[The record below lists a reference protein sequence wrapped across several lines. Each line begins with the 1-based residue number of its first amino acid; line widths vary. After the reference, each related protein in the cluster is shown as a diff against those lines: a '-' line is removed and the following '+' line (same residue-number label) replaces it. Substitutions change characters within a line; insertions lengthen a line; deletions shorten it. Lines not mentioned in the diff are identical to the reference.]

1 MRDHGKQTAGTGQY
15 RSCVFVPNLRGKD
28 GAMAATVDYK
38 IVAAAREAVDDLLPL
53 VHLRGK
59 GGGRERGEDIG
70 SGNGGPTSD
79 PVCGGLDEKVQT

>member
-38 IVAAAREAVDDLLPL
+38 IVAAAREAV
-53 VHLRGK
+53 
-59 GGGRERGEDIG
+59 EE
-70 SGNGGPTSD
+70 
-79 PVCGGLDEKVQT
+79 C